1 MLFPNLS
8 FLSLK
13 IHLFYFYSIF
23 IHSTQPTNQPTN
35 QPTQPKSNFFILTIR
50 RTFNIFITM
59 SLSWSSPSS
68 LFWCHLTDDDKQKQ
82 NMFEHGMNFVLAKI
96 YRINER
102 ILLLPPTIIT
112 VTTTIIIKVCCCCL
126 LMMLTK
132 STNNNDDDDIIL
144 MISISDHHYY
154 WKKR

>member
-96 YRINER
+96 HRNER
-102 ILLLPPTIIT
+102 ILLLPPPSLLRLLPRSSSRF
-112 VTTTIIIKVCCCCL
+112 VVCL